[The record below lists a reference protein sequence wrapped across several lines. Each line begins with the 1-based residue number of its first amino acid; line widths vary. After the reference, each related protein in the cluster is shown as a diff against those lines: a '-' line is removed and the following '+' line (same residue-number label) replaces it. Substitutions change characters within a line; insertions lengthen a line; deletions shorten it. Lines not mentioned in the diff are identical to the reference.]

1 MGSTKGKPMKVDE
14 RSIALLNTEFAP
26 YLEGS
31 LVDRFFEEFGI
42 QFSAG
47 HWCAGGF
54 SDRFCSSYLEEPMD
68 ETAVGQLHRVA
79 RAGIKGVELNN
90 EMFLSTNLEI
100 DDSKI
105 AEIKDVLT
113 ALNLTPTNMNTNIW
127 TRARYKMGGIT
138 NPDASRRH
146 EALQYCLQT
155 VELASRLNCPSV
167 QLWPGSDGWDY
178 HFEVNYG
185 KQLDWFIDGCTAIA
199 KEAHKRGL
207 KFGTEAK
214 QKEPREG
221 NMILNTTAKAALVAK
236 TVNEAVGDH
245 VMGVVIDYGHEQM
258 VGNQPADSLYLLK
271 RVGVPIANFHIN
283 AAKYNSNDEDRVT
296 GTDDIWRL
304 AEFCYAAIDTDY
316 QGWFGEDQFTYRME
330 PVRAMRLSKELF
342 ANAMKKALK
351 IYAVRE
357 DLTRAQDTGDAG
369 EVIDV
374 VKRILTGA

>member
-1 MGSTKGKPMKVDE
+1 MKVSADNL
-14 RSIALLNTEFAP
+14 ALLRSEYSD
-26 YLEGS
+26 YLEGDA
-31 LVDRFFEEFGI
+31 VNAFFKTYGI

-54 SDRFCSSYLEEPMD
+54 SDRFCRTYLEEPLD
-68 ETAVGQLHRVA
+68 ESAVGQIERVA
-79 RAGIKGVELNN
+79 KAGIQGVELNN
-90 EMFLSTNLEI
+90 EMFLDDRLQI
-100 DDSKI
+100 DECKI
-105 AEIKDVLT
+105 REVED
-113 ALNLTPTNMNTNIW
+113 ALRTTKLIATNMNTNIW
-127 TRARYKMGGIT
+127 TRAYYRMGGIT
-138 NPDASRRH
+138 NPDPGRRR
-146 EALQYCLQT
+146 EAIDYCLQT
-155 VELASRLNCPSV
+155 VDLAKRLGCPSV

-185 KQLDWFIDGCTAIA
+185 QHLNWFIDGCVEIA
-199 KEAHKRGL
+199 TKAHGMGL
-207 KFGTEAK
+207 LFGTEAK

-236 TVNEAVGDH
+236 TVNETVGATA
-245 VMGVVIDYGHEQM
+245 MGVVIDYGHEQM

-271 RVGVPIANFHIN
+271 RMGVPIMNFHIN

-330 PVRAMRLSKELF
+330 PIKAMSLSKELF
-342 ANAMKKALK
+342 ANAMKKALC
-351 IYAVRE
+351 IYAVKDQLE
-357 DLTRAQDTGDAG
+357 AAQRTGDAG

-374 VKRILTGA
+374 VKKILTGR

>member
-1 MGSTKGKPMKVDE
+1 MQVNADNLKKLQTDFDG
-14 RSIALLNTEFAP
+14 
-26 YLEGS
+26 YLEDAA
-31 LVDRFFEEFGI
+31 VDAFFDTYGI
-42 QFSAG
+42 NFSAG

-54 SDRFCSSYLEEPMD
+54 SDRFCRTYLEEPID
-68 ETAVGQLHRVA
+68 ESAVGQISRVA
-79 RAGIKGVELNN
+79 QAGIKGVELNN
-90 EMFLSTNLEI
+90 EMFLDDNLEI
-100 DDSKI
+100 SEAKI
-105 AEIKDVLT
+105 REVQD
-113 ALNLTPTNMNTNIW
+113 ALAHYNLIPTNMNTNIW
-127 TRARYKMGGIT
+127 TRAYYRMGGIT
-138 NPDASRRH
+138 NPDAGRRK
-146 EALQYCLQT
+146 EGLAYCLQT
-155 VELASRLNCPSV
+155 VELAKRLNCPSV

-185 KQLDWFIDGCTAIA
+185 RQLDWFLDGCVEIA
-199 KEAHKRGL
+199 KKAHGYSLR
-207 KFGTEAK
+207 FGTEAK

-236 TVNEAVGDH
+236 TVNETVGQT

-271 RVGVPIANFHIN
+271 RMGVPIANFHIN

-330 PVRAMRLSKELF
+330 PVKAMVLSKELF

-351 IYAVRE
+351 IYAVKDNLE
-357 DLTRAQDTGDAG
+357 TAQATGDAG
-369 EVIDV
+369 NVIDV
-374 VKRILTGA
+374 VKRILTCG

>member
-1 MGSTKGKPMKVDE
+1 MRVSTQNLV
-14 RSIALLNTEFAP
+14 LLSSDFAP
-26 YLEGS
+26 YLEGD
-31 LVDRFFEEFGI
+31 LVDHFFSTFDI
-42 QFSAG
+42 NFSAG

-54 SDRFCSSYLEEPMD
+54 SDRFCKTYSEESLD
-68 ETAVGQLHRVA
+68 ESPAGQIERVA
-79 RAGIKGVELNN
+79 RAGIRGVELNN
-90 EMFLSTNLEI
+90 EMFLNDKLEI
-100 DDSKI
+100 DESSI
-105 AEIKDVLT
+105 RTIKDT
-113 ALNLTPTNMNTNIW
+113 LNHYKLIPTNMNTNIW
-127 TRARYKMGGIT
+127 TRAAYRMGGIT
-138 NPDASRRH
+138 NPDAARRRD
-146 EALQYCLQT
+146 ALHYCLQT
-155 VELASRLNCPSV
+155 VELAARLNCPSV

-185 KQLDWFIDGCTAIA
+185 RQLDWFIDGCTAIA
-199 KEAHKRGL
+199 RAAKECGL
-207 KFGTEAK
+207 RFGTEAK

-221 NMILNTTAKAALVAK
+221 NMILNTTAKAALVAR
-236 TVNEAVGDH
+236 TVNEAVGDT

-258 VGNQPADSLYLLK
+258 VGNQPADSLYLLR

-342 ANAMKKALK
+342 ANAMKKALR

-357 DLTRAQDTGDAG
+357 KLETAQESGDAG

>member
-1 MGSTKGKPMKVDE
+1 MRVNADTLK
-14 RSIALLNTEFAP
+14 LLDTDFVG
-26 YLEGS
+26 YLEGET
-31 LVDRFFEEFGI
+31 VTAFFQTYGI

-54 SDRFCSSYLEEPMD
+54 SDRFCRTYLEEPLD
-68 ETAVGQLHRVA
+68 ESPVGQIQRVA
-79 RAGIKGVELNN
+79 QAGIQGVELNN
-90 EMFLSTNLEI
+90 EMFL
-100 DDSKI
+100 DDHLQISDAKI
-105 AEIKDVLT
+105 REVQD
-113 ALNLTPTNMNTNIW
+113 ALRQTGLTPTNMNTNIW
-127 TRARYKMGGIT
+127 TRAYYRMGGIT
-138 NPDASRRH
+138 NPDPGRRR
-146 EALQYCLQT
+146 EALDYCLQT
-155 VELASRLNCPSV
+155 VELAKRLHCPSV

-185 KQLDWFIDGCTAIA
+185 RQLDWFIDGCVEIA
-199 KEAHKRGL
+199 KKAHSYGL
-207 KFGTEAK
+207 RFGTEAK

-221 NMILNTTAKAALVAK
+221 NMILNTTAKCALVAM
-236 TVNEAVGDH
+236 TVNQAVGAT

-271 RVGVPIANFHIN
+271 RMGVPIANFHIN

-330 PVRAMRLSKELF
+330 PVKAMALSKELF

-351 IYAVRE
+351 IYAVKDRLE
-357 DLTRAQDTGDAG
+357 AAQASGDAG
-369 EVIDV
+369 NVIDV
-374 VKRILTGA
+374 VKRILNNG

>member
-1 MGSTKGKPMKVDE
+1 MRVTADNLTQLFSTYAD
-14 RSIALLNTEFAP
+14 
-26 YLEGS
+26 YLEGDQ
-31 LVDRFFEEFGI
+31 VNAFFDTYGI

-54 SDRFCSSYLEEPMD
+54 SDRFCRTYLEEPLD
-68 ETAVGQLHRVA
+68 ESAVGQIARVA
-79 RAGIKGVELNN
+79 QAGIQGVELNN
-90 EMFLSTNLEI
+90 EMFL
-100 DDSKI
+100 DDHLQICDKKI
-105 AEIKDVLT
+105 AEVKD
-113 ALNLTPTNMNTNIW
+113 ALHHYNLIPTNMNTNIW
-127 TRARYKMGGIT
+127 TRAYYRMGGIT
-138 NPDASRRH
+138 NPDAGRRR
-146 EALQYCLQT
+146 EALDYCLNT
-155 VELASRLNCPSV
+155 VELAKRLDCPSV

-185 KQLDWFIDGCTAIA
+185 KQLDWFIEGCVEIA
-199 KEAHKRGL
+199 RKAHGYGL
-207 KFGTEAK
+207 RFGTEAK

-236 TVNEAVGDH
+236 TVNEAVGAT

-271 RVGVPIANFHIN
+271 RIGVPIANFHIN

-330 PVRAMRLSKELF
+330 PVKAMALSKELF

-351 IYAVRE
+351 IYAVRDKLE
-357 DLTRAQDTGDAG
+357 AAQATGDAAN
-369 EVIDV
+369 VIDV

>member
-1 MGSTKGKPMKVDE
+1 MRVTADNLSKL
-14 RSIALLNTEFAP
+14 STEFAD
-26 YLEGS
+26 YLEGDI
-31 LVDRFFEEFGI
+31 VNAFFDTYGI
-42 QFSAG
+42 NFSAG

-54 SDRFCSSYLEEPMD
+54 SDRFCRSYLEEPLD
-68 ETAVGQLHRVA
+68 ESPVGQITRVA
-79 RAGIKGVELNN
+79 QAGIKGVELNN
-90 EMFLSTNLEI
+90 EMFLDDKLQISEAKVRQVRDAIQQHNL
-100 DDSKI
+100 I
-105 AEIKDVLT
+105 A
-113 ALNLTPTNMNTNIW
+113 TNMNTNIW
-127 TRARYKMGGIT
+127 TRAYYRMGGIT
-138 NPDASRRH
+138 NPDPGRRR
-146 EALQYCLQT
+146 EALDYCLQT
-155 VELASRLNCPSV
+155 VELAKRLNCPSV

-185 KQLDWFIDGCTAIA
+185 KQLDWFIDGCVEIA
-199 KEAHKRGL
+199 RKAHSYGL

-236 TVNEAVGDH
+236 TVNETVGET

-271 RVGVPIANFHIN
+271 RMGVPIANFHIN

-304 AEFCYAAIDTDY
+304 AEFCYAAVDTDY

-330 PVRAMRLSKELF
+330 PVKAMVLSKELF

-351 IYAVRE
+351 IYAVKDKLE
-357 DLTRAQDTGDAG
+357 AAQATGDAG
-369 EVIDV
+369 NVIDV
-374 VKRILTGA
+374 VKRILVAG

>member
-1 MGSTKGKPMKVDE
+1 MNVTPE
-14 RSIALLNTEFAP
+14 NLALLYSDYAD
-26 YLEGS
+26 YLEGDI
-31 LVDRFFEEFGI
+31 VDTFFATYGI

-54 SDRFCSSYLEEPMD
+54 SDRFCRSYLEEPLD
-68 ETAVGQLHRVA
+68 ESAVGQIARVA
-79 RAGIKGVELNN
+79 QAGIKGVELNN
-90 EMFLSTNLEI
+90 EMFLDDDLQI
-100 DDSKI
+100 DDARIREVQDALHAHDLI
-105 AEIKDVLT
+105 A
-113 ALNLTPTNMNTNIW
+113 TNMNTNIW
-127 TRARYKMGGIT
+127 TRARYRMGGIT
-138 NPDASRRH
+138 NPDAGRRKD
-146 EALQYCLQT
+146 ALQYCLQT
-155 VELASRLNCPSV
+155 VELAKRLDCPSV

-185 KQLDWFIDGCTAIA
+185 QQLDWFLDGCVEIA
-199 KEAHKRGL
+199 KKAQSHGL

-236 TVNEAVGDH
+236 TVNETIGAT

-258 VGNQPADSLYLLK
+258 AGNQPADSLYLLRRMK
-271 RVGVPIANFHIN
+271 VPIANFHIN

-304 AEFCYAAIDTDY
+304 AEFCYAAIDTGY

-330 PVRAMRLSKELF
+330 PIKAMSLSKELF

-351 IYAVRE
+351 IYAVR
-357 DLTRAQDTGDAG
+357 DKLAIAQQTGDAG
-369 EVIDV
+369 NVIDV
-374 VKRILTGA
+374 VKRILN

>member
-1 MGSTKGKPMKVDE
+1 MKVNE
-14 RSIALLNTEFAP
+14 SSLNLLTTEFAP

-31 LVDRFFEEFGI
+31 LVDSFFDAFGI

-54 SDRFCSSYLEEPMD
+54 SDRFCSSYLEEPLD
-68 ETAVGQLHRVA
+68 ETAIGQLQRVA
-79 RAGIKGVELNN
+79 QAGIKGVELNN
-90 EMFLSTNLEI
+90 EMFLDSKLEI
-100 DDSKI
+100 DDRKI
-105 AEIKDVLT
+105 AQIQEVL
-113 ALNLTPTNMNTNIW
+113 ASHNLTPTNMNTNIW

-138 NPDASRRH
+138 NPDATRRK
-146 EALQYCLQT
+146 EALHYCLQT

-199 KEAHKRGL
+199 KAAHERGL
-207 KFGTEAK
+207 RFGTEAK

-236 TVNEAVGDH
+236 TVNEAVGDR

-271 RVGVPIANFHIN
+271 RIGVPIANFHIN

-357 DLTRAQDTGDAG
+357 DLTNAQASGDAG

>member
-1 MGSTKGKPMKVDE
+1 MRVTADN
-14 RSIALLNTEFAP
+14 IARLNAEFSD
-26 YLEGS
+26 YLEGER
-31 LVDRFFEEFGI
+31 VDAFFQTYGI
-42 QFSAG
+42 NFSAG

-54 SDRFCSSYLEEPMD
+54 SDRFCATYLETPID
-68 ETAVGQLHRVA
+68 ETAIGQIQRVA
-79 RAGIKGVELNN
+79 EAGIAGVELNN
-90 EMFLSTNLEI
+90 EMFLDGSLQI
-100 DDSKI
+100 DDAKI
-105 AEIKDVLT
+105 AAVKD
-113 ALNLTPTNMNTNIW
+113 ALARFKVTPTNMNTNIW
-127 TRARYKMGGIT
+127 TRAYYRMGGIT
-138 NPDASRRH
+138 NPDAARRK
-146 EALQYCLQT
+146 EALDYCLQT
-155 VELASRLNCPSV
+155 VELAKKMDCPSV

-185 KQLDWFIDGCTAIA
+185 QQLDWFIDGCVEIA
-199 KEAHKRGL
+199 KAAQEHGL
-207 KFGTEAK
+207 RFGTEAK

-236 TVNEAVGDH
+236 TVNEAVGET

-258 VGNQPADSLYLLK
+258 AGNQPADSLYLLK
-271 RVGVPIANFHIN
+271 RIGIPIANFHIN

-304 AEFCYAAIDTDY
+304 AEFCYAAIDTGYD
-316 QGWFGEDQFTYRME
+316 GWFGEDQFTYRME

-357 DLTRAQDTGDAG
+357 NLAVAQQTGDAG

-374 VKRILTGA
+374 VKRILNNG

>member
-1 MGSTKGKPMKVDE
+1 MHVTAENLV
-14 RSIALLNTEFAP
+14 LLYSDYAD
-26 YLEGS
+26 YLEGDE
-31 LVDRFFEEFGI
+31 VNAFFATYGI
-42 QFSAG
+42 NFSAG

-54 SDRFCSSYLEEPMD
+54 SDRFCRSYSETELD
-68 ETAVGQLHRVA
+68 ESAVGQLARVA
-79 RAGIKGVELNN
+79 QAGIAGVELNN
-90 EMFLSTNLEI
+90 EMFL
-100 DDSKI
+100 DDQMQISEAKI
-105 AEIKDVLT
+105 QEVKD
-113 ALNLTPTNMNTNIW
+113 ALHAHDLIATNMNTNIW
-127 TRARYKMGGIT
+127 TRAYYRMGGIT
-138 NPDASRRH
+138 NPDAARRRD
-146 EALQYCLQT
+146 ALDYCLQT
-155 VELASRLNCPSV
+155 VELAARLDCPSV

-185 KQLDWFIDGCTAIA
+185 QQLDWFIDGCVAIA
-199 KEAHKRGL
+199 RKAQEHGL
-207 KFGTEAK
+207 RFGTEAK

-236 TVNEAVGDH
+236 TVNETVGAT

-304 AEFCYAAIDTDY
+304 SEFCYAAIDTAY

-330 PVRAMRLSKELF
+330 PVKAMTLSKELF

-351 IYAVRE
+351 IYAVR
-357 DLTRAQDTGDAG
+357 DKLATAQATGDAG
-369 EVIDV
+369 NVIDV
-374 VKRILTGA
+374 VKRILN